1 MKPLDNIRIA
11 IAGGGT
17 GGHVFPGIAI
27 AKALSASINV
37 DLMWIGTGRPVE
49 KQAIAK
55 EGYDLKVLKV
65 KPIKGSG
72 PGAVAKAMAGLP
84 LSIAKAA
91 AMLYR
96 FKPDIVLGVGGYV
109 AGPVLVA
116 AYLLRIP
123 TALHEQNVIPG
134 LANKLAARFT
144 QRLFVSF
151 PETKR
156 YFPEKEVTISGNP
169 VRSDLIEQAKRY
181 KRPSNGCKRI
191 LVLGGSQGA
200 RGINEMVTSALI
212 SVWNSGHIISVMH
225 QTGEAD
231 LEWVQAQYAK
241 AEVPSEV
248 NPFLTDIGTHLG
260 WADLVIARAG
270 AGTVAELAAVGRPAL
285 LIPYPHAASGHQDAN
300 AEYLASAGGA
310 LIFKEGE
317 TGAVKLASAIQDLLD
332 EPKKLK
338 QMAQKAKAVGKT
350 DAADTIA
357 KGLIQMVNKKK
368 EQENKTVLN
377 LQSGQSLEKSH
388 V

>member
-27 AKALSASINV
+27 AKALSSNMEV
-37 DLMWIGTGRPVE
+37 DLLWIGTGRPVE
-49 KQAIAK
+49 KRVLGE

-72 PGAVAKAMAGLP
+72 PGAVMKAMAGLP
-84 LSIAKAA
+84 ISILKAA

-96 FKPDIVLGVGGYV
+96 FRPDVVLGVGGYV

-116 AYLLRIP
+116 AHLLRIP

-144 QRLFVSF
+144 QRVFVSF
-151 PETKR
+151 PETER
-156 YFPEKEVTISGNP
+156 YFPGKEVTVSGNP
-169 VRSDLIEQAKRY
+169 VRSDLIDQARRY

-225 QTGEAD
+225 QTGERD
-231 LEWVQAQYAK
+231 VEWVRSQYAK
-241 AEVPSEV
+241 ADVPSEV
-248 NPFLTDIGTHLG
+248 SPFLTDIGRHLG

-285 LIPYPHAASGHQDAN
+285 LIPYPHAASSHQDAN
-300 AEYLASAGGA
+300 AEHLVSAGAA

-332 EPKKLK
+332 EPERLK
-338 QMAQKAKAVGKT
+338 QMAQKAKKVGRT
-350 DAADTIA
+350 DAADQIA
-357 KGLIQMVNKKK
+357 KGLIKMLNKKK
-368 EQENKTVLN
+368 ESDQAALN
-377 LQSGQSLEKSH
+377 MQPEQDLKKSH